1 MKRILALIAAT
12 TLTLTGFTAPAGAAK
27 PAMELKGRVYFSD
40 SSSELSKA
48 AKRELRKVYGNVSD
62 APMLRVVGF
71 VQTGNGEA
79 NNSSLSANRAKA
91 VKKYLKRLGFE
102 GRISA
107 AGKGL
112 APTNPSRAESRRAS
126 VWTPVESGVE
136 LSASLLMTNVVF
148 NYCAENSEISG
159 PLTAV
164 LKDGSTVV
172 DTYTFECAIGDGAAS
187 ATLYELPAGE
197 FSLEINY
204 ESYWYCENTWVVSPW
219 TVEECG
225 GDPFRISIS
234 TPITLEL
241 DETTEIAL
249 LVVPWD

>member
-1 MKRILALIAAT
+1 MKRILALLTAT
-12 TLTLTGFTAPAGAAK
+12 ALILTAFTAPAGAAK

-40 SSSELSKA
+40 SSSELSKV
-48 AKRELRKVYGNVSD
+48 AKRELRKVYGKVSD
-62 APMLRVVGF
+62 APRLRVVGF

-112 APTNPSRAESRRAS
+112 APTSPSRAESRRAS
-126 VWTPVESGVE
+126 VWAPVESSVE

-148 NYCAENSEISG
+148 AYCLKDGEISG
-159 PLTAV
+159 PRTAV
-164 LKDGSTVV
+164 LKEGSRIVSS
-172 DTYTFECAIGDGAAS
+172 YAFECVEGEPTNVTWTD
-187 ATLYELPAGE
+187 LPAGDFE
-197 FSLEINY
+197 LEITY
-204 ESYWYCENTWVVSPW
+204 ESFWYCDNTWVVSPW

-225 GDPFRISIS
+225 GNPFQISIS

>member
-1 MKRILALIAAT
+1 MKKILALIAAT
-12 TLTLTGFTAPAGAAK
+12 ALTLTAFTAPASAAK

-40 SSSELSKA
+40 SSSELNKE
-48 AKRELRKVYGNVSD
+48 AKRELRKVYDKASE
-62 APMLRVVGF
+62 APRLRVVGF

-79 NNSSLSANRAKA
+79 NNSSLSANRATA

-112 APTNPSRAESRRAS
+112 APTRPGNAESRRAS
-126 VWTPVESGVE
+126 VWAPAESGIE
-136 LSASLLMTNVVF
+136 LPASLLMTNVSF
-148 NYCAENSEISG
+148 GYCAFEGEISG
-159 PLTAV
+159 PLSAV
-164 LKDGSTVV
+164 LKDGTAVV
-172 DTYTFECAIGDGAAS
+172 DTFNFECAEGEPSSVTWSD
-187 ATLYELPAGE
+187 LPAGDFE
-197 FSLEINY
+197 LEITY
-204 ESYWYCENTWVVSPW
+204 ASYWYCENTWVVSPW

-241 DETTEIAL
+241 DETAEIAL